1 MTLLKPARINNKHF
15 FSSAYYIGSIFVQ
28 PLVGCCQPN
37 ANQSPNIQM
46 IRISRR
52 QLAPFG
58 HGRSAVL
65 LEYFAWGEMTFEIKM
80 IVDRG
85 MNGREF
91 LQGFHV
97 PEFRHRAFPST
108 KRLV

>member
-1 MTLLKPARINNKHF
+1 M
-15 FSSAYYIGSIFVQ
+15 
-28 PLVGCCQPN
+28 
-37 ANQSPNIQM
+37 
-46 IRISRR
+46 RISRR
-52 QLAPFG
+52 QLTPFG

-65 LEYFAWGEMTFEIKM
+65 LEYFAAVEMTFEIKM

-97 PEFRHRAFPST
+97 PDFQYRAFST
-108 KRLV
+108 PERLV

>member
-1 MTLLKPARINNKHF
+1 
-15 FSSAYYIGSIFVQ
+15 
-28 PLVGCCQPN
+28 
-37 ANQSPNIQM
+37 M

-52 QLAPFG
+52 QLAPFD
-58 HGRSAVL
+58 HGGGAVL
-65 LEYFAWGEMTFEIKM
+65 LESFAVVEMTFEIKM

-97 PEFRHRAFPST
+97 PEFRHRSFPSSE
-108 KRLV
+108 RLV

>member
-1 MTLLKPARINNKHF
+1 M
-15 FSSAYYIGSIFVQ
+15 
-28 PLVGCCQPN
+28 
-37 ANQSPNIQM
+37 
-46 IRISRR
+46 RISRR
-52 QLAPFG
+52 QLTPFG

-91 LQGFHV
+91 LQGLRWSQKIGQLIKV
-97 PEFRHRAFPST
+97 YSAI
-108 KRLV
+108 

>member
-1 MTLLKPARINNKHF
+1 M
-15 FSSAYYIGSIFVQ
+15 
-28 PLVGCCQPN
+28 
-37 ANQSPNIQM
+37 
-46 IRISRR
+46 RISRR
-52 QLAPFG
+52 QLTPFG

-91 LQGFHV
+91 LQGLRWSQIIGQLIKV
-97 PEFRHRAFPST
+97 YSAI
-108 KRLV
+108 

>member
-1 MTLLKPARINNKHF
+1 
-15 FSSAYYIGSIFVQ
+15 
-28 PLVGCCQPN
+28 
-37 ANQSPNIQM
+37 M

-52 QLAPFG
+52 QLTPFG

-91 LQGFHV
+91 LQGLRWSQKIGQLIKV
-97 PEFRHRAFPST
+97 YSAI
-108 KRLV
+108 